1 MVDASIMVHKICTEN
16 EWQQLQENGRFFGS
30 QDDLRD
36 GFVHFSAP
44 NQVARTA
51 AKFFAGRTDLVLITV
66 NPVRLG
72 NALRWEASAS
82 GTLYPHLYAALP
94 LDAVVA
100 ATPLTLGPDGLHVLP
115 PELG

>member
-30 QDDLRD
+30 PDDLRD
-36 GFVHFSAP
+36 GFIHFSASD
-44 NQVARTA
+44 QVARTA
-51 AKFFAGRTDLVLITV
+51 AKFFAGRSDLVLIVV
-66 NPVRLG
+66 NPARLG
-72 NALRWEASAS
+72 SALRWEASAS
-82 GTLYPHLYAALP
+82 GALYPHLYAALP

-100 ATPLTLGPDGLHVLP
+100 ATPLTLGPDGLHILP

>member
-1 MVDASIMVHKICTEN
+1 MVDASIMAYKICTGN

-30 QDDLRD
+30 ADDIRD
-36 GFVHFSAP
+36 GFVHLSASH
-44 NQVARTA
+44 QVARTA
-51 AKFFAGRTDLVLITV
+51 AKFFAGRTDLVLIAV
-66 NPVRLG
+66 NPAQLG